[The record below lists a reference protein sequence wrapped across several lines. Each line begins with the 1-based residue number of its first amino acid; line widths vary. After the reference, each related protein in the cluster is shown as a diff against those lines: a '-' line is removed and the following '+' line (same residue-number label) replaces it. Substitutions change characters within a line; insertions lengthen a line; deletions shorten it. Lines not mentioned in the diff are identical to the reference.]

1 LCCNKEKR
9 FFGASF
15 RRTFFI
21 AKGGISMDY
30 KTLYKKMFGA
40 VTEAIMILQ
49 EAQIECEK
57 MYIDM
62 GEDDDNMV
70 KQFKL
75 VNDNIKT
82 AERP

>member
-1 LCCNKEKR
+1 
-9 FFGASF
+9 
-15 RRTFFI
+15 
-21 AKGGISMDY
+21 MDY
-30 KTLYKKMFGA
+30 KMLYKKMFA
-40 VTEAIMILQ
+40 SVTEAIMILQ
-49 EAQIECEK
+49 EAQIDCEK

>member
-1 LCCNKEKR
+1 VRLSGAPFLLPKEE
-9 FFGASF
+9 
-15 RRTFFI
+15 
-21 AKGGISMDY
+21 ISMDY
-30 KTLYKKMFGA
+30 KTLYKKMFA
-40 VTEAIMILQ
+40 SVTEAIMILQ

>member
-1 LCCNKEKR
+1 
-9 FFGASF
+9 
-15 RRTFFI
+15 
-21 AKGGISMDY
+21 M
-30 KTLYKKMFGA
+30 LYKKMFA
-40 VTEAIMILQ
+40 SVTKAIMILQ

-75 VNDNIKT
+75 VNDNIENTSKNMLK
-82 AERP
+82 

>member
-1 LCCNKEKR
+1 
-9 FFGASF
+9 
-15 RRTFFI
+15 
-21 AKGGISMDY
+21 M
-30 KTLYKKMFGA
+30 LYKKMFA
-40 VTEAIMILQ
+40 SVTEAIMILQ

>member
-1 LCCNKEKR
+1 
-9 FFGASF
+9 
-15 RRTFFI
+15 
-21 AKGGISMDY
+21 MDY

>member
-1 LCCNKEKR
+1 
-9 FFGASF
+9 
-15 RRTFFI
+15 
-21 AKGGISMDY
+21 MDY

-82 AERP
+82 AERPNLSAVFGYFI